1 MLDKEF
7 KRVIATIRDE
17 IIETQVYIMSDAN
30 KRLLNLYFKLG
41 KIIYENSKW
50 GNKFIKELETE
61 LKLDFPNSKGFSAR
75 NLIRMKKFYAEY
87 KEEEILPPAVA
98 KLPWTHNNILI
109 DKVKDKE
116 KRLWYANEAANNN
129 WSKVVLSHQIDMNL
143 YERKA
148 LANKENNFKNTL
160 IEPQSDLANDLQKDP
175 YIFNLPLLKEKY
187 IEKELEESMVER
199 IKDVLLELGE
209 GFSFV
214 GNQYKIT
221 VGDNDYFIDMLFY
234 HLKLHC
240 YIAVELKA
248 VSFKPEFIGQ
258 LNFYLTAIDEQIKD
272 ERDFPSIGLLLCKE
286 KDKLT
291 VEYSLKNVSKPIGV
305 SSYEISK
312 YMPKDIIDKLPTEED
327 INLHIDI
334 DETIEQEG
342 EK

>member
-1 MLDKEF
+1 MLDKDF

-30 KRLLNLYFKLG
+30 KRLINLYFRLG

-75 NLIRMKKFYAEY
+75 NLSRMKKFYMEY

-148 LANKENNFKNTL
+148 LTNKENNFKNTL

-187 IEKELEESMVER
+187 VEKELEESMVER

-240 YIAVELKA
+240 YIAAELKA

-286 KDKLT
+286 KDRLT

>member
-1 MLDKEF
+1 MLEKDFKE
-7 KRVIATIRDE
+7 VVATIRDE

-30 KRLLNLYFKLG
+30 KRLINLYFKLG

-61 LKLDFPNSKGFSAR
+61 LKLTFPNSKGFSAR
-75 NLIRMKKFYAEY
+75 NLSRMKKFYMEY

-129 WSKVVLSHQIDMNL
+129 WSKIVLDHQIDMNL
-143 YERKA
+143 YESKA
-148 LANKENNFKNTL
+148 LTNKENNFKNTL

-199 IKDVLLELGE
+199 IKDVLLDLGD

-221 VGDNDYFIDMLFY
+221 VGDNDYYIDMLFY

-258 LNFYLTAIDEQIKD
+258 LNFYLTAIDEEIKD
-272 ERDFPSIGLLLCKE
+272 EHDFPSIGLLLCKE
-286 KDKLT
+286 KDRLT

-312 YMPKDIIDKLPTEED
+312 YMPKDIIDRLPTEED

-334 DETIEQEG
+334 DEIIEQEG

>member
-1 MLDKEF
+1 MIDKEF
-7 KRVIATIRDE
+7 KKIIDSVRDE
-17 IIETQVYIMSDAN
+17 IIKTQVYIMSDAN
-30 KRLLNLYFKLG
+30 KRLINLYFKLG

-50 GNKFIKELETE
+50 GNKFIEELEIE

-75 NLIRMKKFYAEY
+75 NLNRMKKFYIEY
-87 KEEEILPPAVA
+87 KDEEILPPAVA

-109 DKVKDKE
+109 EKIKDKE
-116 KRLWYANEAANNN
+116 TRFWYANEAANNN
-129 WSKVVLSHQIDMNL
+129 WSKVVLVHQIDMNL
-143 YERKA
+143 YERKV
-148 LANKENNFKNTL
+148 LVNKGNNFKNTL
-160 IEPQSDLANDLQKDP
+160 VEPHSDLANDLQKDP

-187 IEKELEESMVER
+187 IEKELEDGMVKR

-221 VGDNDYFIDMLFY
+221 ISNNDYFIDMLFY

-240 YIAVELKA
+240 YIAVELKS

-272 ERDFPSIGLLLCKE
+272 EHDFPSIGLLLCKD
-286 KDKLT
+286 KDRLT
-291 VEYSLKNVSKPIGV
+291 VEYSLKNVVKPIGV
-305 SSYEISK
+305 SSYKISK
-312 YMPKDIIDKLPTEED
+312 YMPKDILDKLPTEED

-334 DETIEQEG
+334 DEKIEQEG

>member
-1 MLDKEF
+1 MLDKDF

-87 KEEEILPPAVA
+87 KEEEILPPTVA

-148 LANKENNFKNTL
+148 LTNKENNFKNTL

-221 VGDNDYFIDMLFY
+221 VGDSDYFIDMLFY

-258 LNFYLTAIDEQIKD
+258 LNFYLTALDEQIKD
-272 ERDFPSIGLLLCKE
+272 EHDFPSIGLLLCKE

-327 INLHIDI
+327 INLHLDI
-334 DETIEQEG
+334 DEIIEQEG

>member
-1 MLDKEF
+1 MLEKDFKE
-7 KRVIATIRDE
+7 VVATIRDE

-30 KRLLNLYFKLG
+30 KRLINLYFKLG

-61 LKLDFPNSKGFSAR
+61 LKLTFPNSKGFSAR
-75 NLIRMKKFYAEY
+75 NLSRMKKFYMEY

-129 WSKVVLSHQIDMNL
+129 WSKIVLDHQIDMNL
-143 YERKA
+143 YESKA
-148 LANKENNFKNTL
+148 LTNKENNFKNTL

-199 IKDVLLELGE
+199 IKDVLLELGD

-221 VGDNDYFIDMLFY
+221 VGDNDYYIDMLFY

-258 LNFYLTAIDEQIKD
+258 LNFYLTAIDEEIKD
-272 ERDFPSIGLLLCKE
+272 EHDFPSIGLLLCKE
-286 KDKLT
+286 KDRLT

-312 YMPKDIIDKLPTEED
+312 YMPKDIIDRLPTEED

-334 DETIEQEG
+334 DEIIEQEG